1 MKSNFKILIINII
14 ALIIIGLVILNFI
27 GTRVETSLLLMRLD
41 YKDENLLSQINS
53 DIIYEER
60 IDNEL
65 VTYRIHEF
73 NKVKHMVL
81 EKDKE
86 FKELYEFNGRV
97 FLYKKED
104 DSYEEYNFDN
114 KAENTEE
121 FRDILNSL
129 DYVYNFC
136 NELTFENYVKT
147 IKENK
152 DRSKLKLN
160 KYRVDIEQSY
170 MFDGSQN
177 IELYTDY
184 FGRILSGIY
193 YREPVGKWT
202 KFLIGSE
209 VKKVKLP
216 KILESIKLE
225 INRYGE

>member
-1 MKSNFKILIINII
+1 MKPNFKILIINII

-114 KAENTEE
+114 EAENTEE